1 MRKLILAVLLLGV
14 SCLAIGEDSG
24 GAREP
29 VIKLDNALIHAMKN
43 AKALGYE
50 GRQKALTPVVLE
62 THDFEAISKLAIGPM
77 RWKALSDQEKAEL
90 VKKLTEYSIATYA
103 AQFDN
108 YAGEEFKYDS
118 EETKGKFVTVRYVLT
133 APGEPNHKFEYVM
146 NRGGDQWRIINIVVD
161 GISDLAL
168 KRAQYEHIIE
178 TEGFGKLLEKLSEKI
193 ADYAKSRA
201 QPS

>member
-14 SCLAIGEDSG
+14 SCLAMGEENSR
-24 GAREP
+24 AREP
-29 VIKLDNALIHAMKN
+29 VAKLDSALIDAMKN

-50 GRQKALTPVVLE
+50 GRQKALTPVVAE
-62 THDFEAISKLAIGPM
+62 THDFEAISKLAIGPA
-77 RWKALSDQEKAEL
+77 RWKALNEQEKAEL
-90 VKKLTEYSIATYA
+90 VKKLAEYSVATYA

-108 YAGEEFKYDS
+108 YAGEEFKFES
-118 EETKGKFVTVRYVLT
+118 EETKGKFVTVRYNLT
-133 APGEPNHKFEYVM
+133 APGEPVHKFEYVM
-146 NRGGDQWRIINIVVD
+146 NRVGEQWRIINIVVD

-178 TEGFGKLLEKLSEKI
+178 SEGFGKLLQKLSEKI

-201 QPS
+201 HPS